1 MSLRAQII
9 LVVSIPFFALLGF
22 GSLKISEGW
31 NKLERSEFAQHETQ
45 ASLSIINL
53 VHHLQVERGQS
64 AGFIS
69 SGGLAFTNE
78 IQATRAEV
86 DKARN
91 LVPQD
96 SIGTLSH
103 LKELDAVRAQVDA
116 QSLTVAQMAKFYTG
130 AIGAMLTGVG
140 THLIEQ
146 NDATLAQIGGG
157 LVSLSY
163 AKEAAG
169 LQRAAGAGG
178 FGSGQFSLGAYKM
191 FAENGASETQLLQTA
206 NLALQSV
213 FPNLDLQ
220 GSQAYQDLSRIRAA
234 VLSAGPLGEL
244 PALTGPEWFALSTAW
259 ISELHNVGTEV
270 ASHLDAYAAK
280 EAAASKQSMG
290 ITVIA
295 VLASLIA
302 SILLGIKTANH
313 LSTQFRAIQNGL
325 EKLSRKEFDFKPTN
339 LQAQNEIGL
348 LNRAMEATRVALQAA
363 EQKLVEIEENRIADR
378 GAVVGQLEANLE
390 KLARKDLDCEIKDVF
405 PEEYESLRTSFN
417 ISVRNLKET
426 IEDLAGSTQT
436 IRNSVS
442 EISHSSDEMAR
453 RTESQAATLEQA
465 AAAMEQITSSVRS
478 SAESAASVDQSA
490 SQAKSEAT
498 SSETVVKN
506 AVSAMGAIQ
515 ESSEKIAQITG
526 VIDDIA
532 FQTNLLALN
541 AGVEAARAGSAG
553 KGFAVVASEVLGLAQ
568 RSAEAATQ
576 IKTLIATSSDEVER
590 GTNLVSDAGNAL
602 NSIIGQVTEI
612 SAAVSGI
619 AAKAADQASGLSELN
634 SGILQLDAVT
644 QQNAAMAEETTA
656 ASHVLDAEAGKLNG
670 LMQEFRTDQG
680 AAFDSDVK
688 LAPSNR
694 LQMAS

>member
-1 MSLRAQII
+1 
-9 LVVSIPFFALLGF
+9 
-22 GSLKISEGW
+22 
-31 NKLERSEFAQHETQ
+31 
-45 ASLSIINL
+45 
-53 VHHLQVERGQS
+53 
-64 AGFIS
+64 
-69 SGGLAFTNE
+69 
-78 IQATRAEV
+78 
-86 DKARN
+86 
-91 LVPQD
+91 
-96 SIGTLSH
+96 
-103 LKELDAVRAQVDA
+103 
-116 QSLTVAQMAKFYTG
+116 
-130 AIGAMLTGVG
+130 
-140 THLIEQ
+140 
-146 NDATLAQIGGG
+146 
-157 LVSLSY
+157 
-163 AKEAAG
+163 
-169 LQRAAGAGG
+169 
-178 FGSGQFSLGAYKM
+178 M

-206 NLALQSV
+206 NLALLNV

-220 GSQAYQDLSRIRAA
+220 GSQAYQDLSRLRAE
-234 VLSAGPLGEL
+234 VLASGPLGEL
-244 PALTGPEWFALSTAW
+244 PSLSGPEWFALSTAW

-270 ASHLDAYAAK
+270 ASHLDTYAAK

-290 ITVIA
+290 ITVVA

-302 SILLGIKTANH
+302 SVVLGLRTANY
-313 LSTQFRAIQNGL
+313 LSTQFRAIQHGL
-325 EKLSRKEFDFKPTN
+325 ENLSRKEFDFTPTN
-339 LQAQNEIGL
+339 LESQNEIGH

-363 EQKLVEIEENRIADR
+363 EQKLVEIEENRISDR
-378 GAVVGQLEANLE
+378 GAVIGQLETNLG
-390 KLARKDLDCEIKDVF
+390 KLSQKDLDCEIKDVF
-405 PEEYESLRTSFN
+405 PDEYESLRTSFN
-417 ISVRNLKET
+417 VSVRNLKET
-426 IEDLAGSTQT
+426 IEELAGSTGT

-453 RTESQAATLEQA
+453 RTEAQAATLEQA
-465 AAAMEQITSSVRS
+465 AAAMEQITSSVKS
-478 SAESAASVDQSA
+478 SAESAANVDQSA

-576 IKTLIATSSDEVER
+576 IKALISASTEEVER

-656 ASHVLDAEAGKLNG
+656 ASHVLDAEAEKLNS
-670 LMQEFRTDQG
+670 LMQEFQIEQRGGKDRSENVQ
-680 AAFDSDVK
+680 
-688 LAPSNR
+688 LAS
-694 LQMAS
+694 